1 MAIWIL
7 DTFQTLHSFGIEV
20 IAGLIP
26 IYLYLCKLSGRAQ
39 LRAYLL
45 LHNYILQSLL
55 KSRLSICNDSYC
67 FLLDSLFP
75 CQYKMINSLIVDID
89 NRFNKVFS
97 VFDSHNKE
105 FSPGSQIINI
115 FPSQFSFHFSNK
127 YSKNNLISWLH
138 QLDNLMIISS
148 SDFSYTLVVTDTSI
162 KNYIATSIVH
172 IHICNKPVIKTL
184 HHAVNVTITE
194 AENFAIRCAI
204 NQATS
209 IPGISKI
216 VVITDLL
223 HAAQRIFDSLLYLFQ
238 IYSVFILNELRRFFL
253 QNLNNSIEF
262 WECPS
267 HCNWLL
273 HKAVNKESKQFHPI
287 SHYPCKSSWDFSKK
301 IKYNNILFI

>member
-1 MAIWIL
+1 M
-7 DTFQTLHSFGIEV
+7 
-20 IAGLIP
+20 
-26 IYLYLCKLSGRAQ
+26 
-39 LRAYLL
+39 
-45 LHNYILQSLL
+45 
-55 KSRLSICNDSYC
+55 
-67 FLLDSLFP
+67 
-75 CQYKMINSLIVDID
+75 
-89 NRFNKVFS
+89 
-97 VFDSHNKE
+97 
-105 FSPGSQIINI
+105 
-115 FPSQFSFHFSNK
+115 
-127 YSKNNLISWLH
+127 H

-172 IHICNKPVIKTL
+172 IHICNKPVIKNL

-194 AENFAIRCAI
+194 AENFAIRYAI

-262 WECPS
+262 
-267 HCNWLL
+267 
-273 HKAVNKESKQFHPI
+273 
-287 SHYPCKSSWDFSKK
+287 
-301 IKYNNILFI
+301 